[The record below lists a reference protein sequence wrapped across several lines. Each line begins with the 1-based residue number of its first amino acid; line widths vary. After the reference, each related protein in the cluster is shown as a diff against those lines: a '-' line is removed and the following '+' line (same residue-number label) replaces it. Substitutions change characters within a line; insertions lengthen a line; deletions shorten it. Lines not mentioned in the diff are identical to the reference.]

1 MSFFAQTTAFI
12 FAGMIYFFT
21 PYSFEKKLF
30 QAYDQYISLIGD
42 QDWVCF
48 LDGDTAF
55 LRSDF
60 GFRIKEYTERY
71 PDTGMFVCYASRCHY
86 QFQQVNGGKDMEDPS
101 ILRHKEICDETDAK
115 FRLQA
120 DEVHRRV
127 AGHLMC
133 IKKTAWTRI
142 RRIVQVNTINKQI
155 LGVDTQISYAMLS
168 QKLPIRLMKGIYI
181 LHYLRM
187 KEGFDYKEHLR

>member
-1 MSFFAQTTAFI
+1 
-12 FAGMIYFFT
+12 MIYFFT

-30 QAYDQYISLIGD
+30 EAYDKYMSLIGD
-42 QDWVCF
+42 QDWACF

-71 PDTGMFVCYASRCHY
+71 PDTGMFVSYASRCHY
-86 QFQQVNGGKDMEDPS
+86 QFQQVNGGKDMADPS
-101 ILRHKEICDETDAK
+101 ILRHKEICDEIDTN

-168 QKLPIRLMKGIYI
+168 QKLTIRLMKGIYI